1 MDFEKI
7 IRFAQTLDHSG
18 ESVGKLYSYL
28 LNAFELEKPEERNF
42 QRSGILI
49 TFDGHSGAGKD
60 TQIAMLKKHMQK
72 RAYDRYKVVE
82 LIQKR
87 NDPFRQVPKYLW
99 AHPEVQSAI
108 DCSLLLLTAGR
119 RYFVYHTVL
128 PLLEDPQA
136 VLILNR
142 SYLSNAAYHASNKG
156 ELPALV
162 ELSDFDPNP
171 DMAFI
176 LECNTDVAFS
186 RVIRRAPEKGGVVY
200 NNEKPDY
207 IERVKENF
215 RGLAA
220 LVNGLI
226 FVDTS
231 GNPELAAQEIF
242 PKVDTYFKQR
252 K

>member
-1 MDFEKI
+1 MDFERI
-7 IRFAQTLDHSG
+7 IRFAQTLDNSRDSI
-18 ESVGKLYSYL
+18 EMLYCYL
-28 LNAFELEKPEERNF
+28 LDVFELKRPEERDI
-42 QRSGILI
+42 QRNGVLI

-60 TQIAMLKKHMQK
+60 TQIGLLKAHMQK
-72 RAYDRYKVVE
+72 GVYDRYNVVD

-99 AHPEVQSAI
+99 AHPEVRSATN
-108 DCSLLLLTAGR
+108 CSLLLLTAGS
-119 RYFVYHTVL
+119 RYFMYHTVL

-142 SYLSNAAYHASNKG
+142 SYFSHIAYHASNKD

-162 ELSDFDPNP
+162 ALSDFDPKP

-176 LECNTDVAFS
+176 LECNTGAAFS
-186 RVIRRAPEKGGVVY
+186 RVTRRAPEKGGIVY
-200 NNEKPDY
+200 RNEKPDY

-231 GNPELAAQEIF
+231 GKPELAAQEISR
-242 PKVDTYFKQR
+242 KVDDYFKQR